1 MGSPQILLWMEV
13 MERSLGEKDPAST
26 EDTGYP
32 LSIAPNHFKEE
43 EVGWSVCVRESVS
56 VGAR

>member
-1 MGSPQILLWMEV
+1 MEV
-13 MERSLGEKDPAST
+13 MEGSLGEKDPAST

-43 EVGWSVCVRESVS
+43 EEGEGWLECVCVRESVS